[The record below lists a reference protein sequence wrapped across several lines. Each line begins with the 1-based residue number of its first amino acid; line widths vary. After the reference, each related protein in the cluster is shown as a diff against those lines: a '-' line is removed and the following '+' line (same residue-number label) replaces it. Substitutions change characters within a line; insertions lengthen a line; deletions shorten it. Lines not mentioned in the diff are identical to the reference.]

1 MCAASAAHMKI
12 RLELAVEQHLL
23 AAGAFVPE
31 IVRDRLSR
39 DDRANLRQH
48 KIAEPAHRWV
58 LSGSRL
64 FVEHRGPAMTQ
75 LARPP
80 RSSREGADAALPS
93 SPASG
98 ERGVRLGHHAPSD

>member
-1 MCAASAAHMKI
+1 MCAAIAAHMKI
-12 RLELAVEQHLL
+12 SLDLAVEQHLL

-31 IVRDRLSR
+31 IVRDRLSG

-48 KIAEPAHRWV
+48 KIAQPAHRWV

-64 FVEHRGPAMTQ
+64 FVEHRGPALTQ

-93 SPASG
+93 SPRKWREGG
-98 ERGVRLGHHAPSD
+98 EARPPCP